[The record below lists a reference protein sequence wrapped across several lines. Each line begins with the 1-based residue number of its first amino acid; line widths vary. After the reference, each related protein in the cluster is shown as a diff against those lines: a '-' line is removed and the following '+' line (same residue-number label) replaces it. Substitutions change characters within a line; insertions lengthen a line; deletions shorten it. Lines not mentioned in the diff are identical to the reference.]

1 MTCGGLFMVFG
12 YFIAERVIYGT
23 WAVAALGIPWNIG
36 QFAVGI
42 AVALAITS
50 ALKKVGIGR
59 Y

>member
-1 MTCGGLFMVFG
+1 MAFG

-42 AVALAITS
+42 AVAIAITS